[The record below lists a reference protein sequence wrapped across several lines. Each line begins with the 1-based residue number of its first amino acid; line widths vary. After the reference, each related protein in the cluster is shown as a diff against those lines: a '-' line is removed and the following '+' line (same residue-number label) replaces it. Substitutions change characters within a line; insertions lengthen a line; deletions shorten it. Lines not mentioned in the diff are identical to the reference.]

1 MVAYAS
7 ALSGSTWLE
16 LDGQDAGGLHSVE
29 GGEPYAAVVR
39 QPVPTPTS
47 VAGKHLGA
55 ISYSDIAIECD
66 LVPSGPLLSWINAT
80 LGRSSPLHSGVI
92 VELDHS
98 DKEISRLAFTDA
110 VIREIEFPA
119 VDAEGKQPAY
129 LTVRFASQSTQRH
142 KGSNAFQSKASG
154 TGASMSTR
162 AAPISAFRLTVNGLS
177 TTQVST
183 VGPLVVCQELQ
194 TSVAADGTVRLAPAS
209 VEIPDLV
216 VTLREADDWYAWR
229 DAFMVQGTGVERTGT
244 LEYLKRDLH
253 TVLAQID
260 FTGLGIH
267 SLVTER
273 SDEGLHKSA
282 RRVRASMYC
291 ENLSYSPA
299 AGASHSAAAG
309 AALPSRVEVIT
320 PLAGL
325 RSFARPQLASPS

>member
-16 LDGQDAGGLHSVE
+16 LDGQDAGALHSVE
-29 GGEPYAAVVR
+29 GGEPYAEVVR
-39 QPVPTPTS
+39 EPVPTPTS
-47 VAGKHLGA
+47 VARKHLGA
-55 ISYSDIAIECD
+55 VSYSDIAIECD
-66 LVPSGPLLSWINAT
+66 LGPGGPLLSWITAT

-98 DKEISRLAFTDA
+98 GKEISRLVFSDA

-119 VDAEGKQPAY
+119 VDAEGKEPAY
-129 LTVRFASQSTQRH
+129 LTVRIASQRTQRH
-142 KGSNAFQSKASG
+142 KGSNAKASG

-162 AAPISAFRLTVNGLS
+162 AAPISAFRLAVDGLS

-183 VGPLVVCQELQ
+183 VGPLVVRQVLQ
-194 TSVAADGTVRLAPAS
+194 TSVAADGTVRLAPSS
-209 VEIPDLV
+209 VDIPDLV

-229 DAFMVQGTGVERTGT
+229 DAFMVQGTGAEREGT

-253 TVLAQID
+253 AVLAQID

-267 SLVTER
+267 SLVAER
-273 SDEGLHKSA
+273 SDEGAHKGT

-291 ENLSYSPA
+291 ENLSYSAA

-309 AALPSRVEVIT
+309 AALPSRVEVIA

-325 RSFARPQLASPS
+325 RSFTRPQLASPS